1 MAGPSTNGAVI
12 TRLNAA
18 LYGSY
23 LSNATYLE
31 VQATPATTLAG
42 QWWAADFANKTDA
55 QVADIIVKNL
65 DLSSVPGAANY
76 IIGQLGKNATPA
88 GKGAELVSML
98 NAFAQQTEDAVIGS
112 AAQTFNT
119 KISAALTQSQT
130 AGNAG
135 GVFGSAD
142 AVVGKAITLTTSAN
156 TTTGGVDE
164 ILGTSSADRIN
175 GVFDVGGGTATSYDA
190 SDVIYAGDGVDTLA
204 LTLTDSA
211 SADDDETVSS
221 PVATGLE
228 ILNISNSTKSG
239 ESTTV
244 DVSNLEGLTTV
255 GLTAS
260 LDNRET
266 LVSGLSKIVDAS
278 IAGAGS
284 LELVYDSDATA
295 LTTDVQKL
303 TLNGT
308 KEGDNETNIFTA
320 DGIETLAITA
330 KTDSVINVAGDALT
344 KITVDGAAKYEITDA
359 PANGTVKTID
369 ASAATGAGTVNAL
382 GTAVTSVKTGAGED
396 VIFVNRT
403 MTKDVAVD
411 GGAGNDTLFVTN
423 ATFTATDLSKVTNVE
438 SVGLASAA
446 NTSLDVASVTGL
458 TGVLS
463 TLTNTTTEVDDVE
476 AAIFDLDADGDE
488 DDETDPTAAEILTF
502 QEASSTNATAY
513 GTTMATNGTGTLDVS
528 NLVSGST
535 VTLSSIGLSAAFD
548 TNPALFDLLH
558 QENVTL
564 DVKGASKV
572 DNTSDVVNLVVVH
585 NNASTIKNTAL
596 GASSA
601 AKNLY
606 VIDAVTID
614 DVETVNINSQGT
626 FAGSQITSLAIDG
639 ASSLVLTG
647 SNALSIG
654 SSTAAGLNVTED
666 ASASLDASAMTG
678 RLSVTIS
685 DEELANF
692 DGGFVGAT
700 GAADGLTI
708 VAADLADI
716 ATVTKGFETITV
728 RAAADASGTV
738 NFASFEGA
746 TKYTLRLQPDDDED
760 AGSDTFTVEGL
771 KSGASL
777 FLTNTQLEDNLTING
792 AGASSSL
799 KLVISE
805 DLKTTT
811 AYESNLLTLSR
822 LGDLTIDT
830 TRVDGSDS
838 DSDVTQQATTF
849 GGITSTTLKT
859 LTVTGAS
866 DAGILDLGQFD
877 GAATGSLLNMLD
889 LSAYPGAIAGTLLD
903 GQAGS
908 KDVTIKLN
916 KASTVGTSANPATGA
931 NGEDDDTDP
940 TADTTAGI
948 TLGAGSD
955 KVVFDSDIVEDVV
968 LEGFNGAVGATVS
981 TKADKL
987 DLSALGVTLS
997 DLTFTDYDDGVDDDE
1012 LDSDADSV
1020 MIEIDGVDGR
1030 IFLIGTLTEDL
1041 DSSNFIF

>member
-1 MAGPSTNGAVI
+1 MAGPSTNGTVI

-18 LYGSY
+18 LYGTY

-31 VQATPATTLAG
+31 VQGTSATVLAG
-42 QWWAADFANKTDA
+42 QWWAADFAGKTDA
-55 QVADIIVKNL
+55 QVANIIIKNL
-65 DLSSVPGAANY
+65 DLSSVAGAANY
-76 IIGQLGKNATPA
+76 IIGQLGKHLTPA
-88 GKGAELVSML
+88 AKGAELVNML
-98 NAFAQQTEDAVIGS
+98 NTFAQQTEDAAIGS
-112 AAQTFNT
+112 AAEAFNT
-119 KISAALTQSQT
+119 KISSALNQSQT

-135 GVFGSAD
+135 GAFGSAD

-164 ILGTSSADRIN
+164 ILGTSSPDRIN

-204 LTLTDSA
+204 LTLTDS
-211 SADDDETVSS
+211 SGEDDDATVSS

-239 ESTTV
+239 EATTV
-244 DVSNLEGLTTV
+244 DASNLEGLTTV

-266 LVSGLSKIVDAS
+266 LVSGLSKIVEAS
-278 IAGAGS
+278 MSGAGS
-284 LELVYDSDATA
+284 LELVYDSEAIA

-320 DGIETLAITA
+320 DGVETLAITA
-330 KTDSVINVAGDALT
+330 KADSVINVAGDAIT

-382 GTAVTSVKTGAGED
+382 GTAVTSVKTGAGSD

-438 SVGLASAA
+438 SVGLASDA

-463 TLTNTTTEVDDVE
+463 TLTNTTGEVGDAE
-476 AAIFDLDADGDE
+476 AAIFALDADGDE
-488 DDETDPTAAEILTF
+488 DDETDPTAAQILTF
-502 QEASSTNATAY
+502 QEASSANATAY
-513 GTTMATNGTGTLDVS
+513 GATMSARGTGTLDVS

-572 DNTSDVVNLVVVH
+572 DNTSDVINLVVIH
-585 NNASTIKNTAL
+585 NNESTIKNTAL

-606 VIDAVTID
+606 VIDIVTIA
-614 DVETVNINSQGT
+614 DVETVKIDSQGT
-626 FAGSQITSLAIDG
+626 FAGSQITSLAIDD

-647 SNALSIG
+647 SNALTIG
-654 SSTAAGLNVTED
+654 SSTSAGLDVTED
-666 ASASLDASAMTG
+666 ASASLDASTMTG
-678 RLSVTIS
+678 RLTVTIS
-685 DEELANF
+685 NAELANF

-708 VAADLADI
+708 VAADGADI

-728 RAAADASGTV
+728 RADANATGTV

-746 TKYTLRLQPDDDED
+746 TKYTLRLAADTGG
-760 AGSDTFTVEGL
+760 AGSDTFTAEGL

-777 FLTNTQLEDNLTING
+777 FLTNTQGADNLTING

-822 LGDLTIDT
+822 VGDLTIDT
-830 TRVDGSDS
+830 TRVDGTDS

-866 DAGILDLGQFD
+866 DADTLDLGQFD

-916 KASTVGTSANPATGA
+916 KASTVGTSATPETGD
-931 NGEDDDTDP
+931 NDDDDDTDP
-940 TADTTAGI
+940 TADTAAGI

-955 KVVFDSDIVEDVV
+955 IVVFDSNIAEDVV
-968 LEGFNGAVGATVS
+968 LGGFNGAVGATVS

-987 DLSALGVTLS
+987 NLSALGVSLS
-997 DLTFTDYDDGVDDDE
+997 DLTFTDYDNGDDDAE
-1012 LDSDADSV
+1012 DDSDADSV

-1041 DSSNFIF
+1041 NASNFIF